1 MKAKLYLDVRK
12 SSLRKNGFPIVVS
25 LNMKGK
31 RKLVTL
37 KHYSFDTDWDFD
49 LQQPLKD
56 KRLLLYV
63 KKKRLRLDELVFE
76 SQTGVTTS
84 LESVKRILLG
94 QSEIVS
100 DMTFYEFF
108 NLFISELIEE
118 GRSGNAAA
126 YKTAK
131 EQLQKFRL
139 QVEFSEIDYSLLQ
152 DFKHS
157 RIALGNSKN
166 TIHTYLRK
174 YRAVYNEAVR
184 RKLIKDQQPF
194 VGVFKGI
201 TVKSNRTK
209 KKHISKDSIRL
220 LENLVDLP
228 IAQQRAVD
236 LWLLQFYF
244 AGQDLMDIYNLE
256 TNKIQNGR
264 VFFQRG
270 KLGEDGYQFDLKIV
284 PKADKI
290 LNKYRVSGEFVFPWR
305 KDYAGYI
312 TFRNNMRRSLHV
324 VQEKN
329 KIEILPLGGKLGSKV
344 ARHTFATIGKQ
355 LSVETDLLRELM
367 GHERNDVDT
376 IYKDKYPEETRDAAH
391 LKIID

>member
-244 AGQDLMDIYNLE
+244 AGQDLIDIYNLE
-256 TNKIQNGR
+256 TNKIQHGR

-355 LSVETDLLRELM
+355 LFVETDLLRELM

>member
-244 AGQDLMDIYNLE
+244 A
-256 TNKIQNGR
+256 
-264 VFFQRG
+264 
-270 KLGEDGYQFDLKIV
+270 
-284 PKADKI
+284 
-290 LNKYRVSGEFVFPWR
+290 
-305 KDYAGYI
+305 
-312 TFRNNMRRSLHV
+312 
-324 VQEKN
+324 
-329 KIEILPLGGKLGSKV
+329 
-344 ARHTFATIGKQ
+344 
-355 LSVETDLLRELM
+355 
-367 GHERNDVDT
+367 
-376 IYKDKYPEETRDAAH
+376 
-391 LKIID
+391 

>member
-1 MKAKLYLDVRK
+1 
-12 SSLRKNGFPIVVS
+12 
-25 LNMKGK
+25 MKGK

-131 EQLQKFRL
+131 EQMQKFRL

-244 AGQDLMDIYNLE
+244 AGQDLIDIYNLE
-256 TNKIQNGR
+256 TNKIQHGR

-355 LSVETDLLRELM
+355 LFVETDLLRELM

>member
-290 LNKYRVSGEFVFPWR
+290 LNKYRVSGDFVFPWR
-305 KDYAGYI
+305 KDYAGYK

-324 VQEKN
+324 IQEKN

-344 ARHTFATIGKQ
+344 ARHTFATFGKQ
-355 LSVETDLLRELM
+355 LFIETDLLRELM

-376 IYKDKYPEETRDAAH
+376 IYKDKYPEKMRDKAH
-391 LKIID
+391 LKIIN

>member
-131 EQLQKFRL
+131 EQMQKFRL

-244 AGQDLMDIYNLE
+244 AGQDLIDIYNLE
-256 TNKIQNGR
+256 SNKIQHGR

-355 LSVETDLLRELM
+355 LFVETDLLRELM